1 MRIVMF
7 GVMILAAASQALAS
21 GQAIQANASFSAQI
35 VTTADNDAEITEQEK
50 KLKRAMY
57 ERSAR
62 ECTDILASI
71 ATSCSITGINVS
83 TQVNRTYG
91 QPPTIYVNASVTM
104 QVTLK

>member
-1 MRIVMF
+1 MLFAAVSQ
-7 GVMILAAASQALAS
+7 ATAASET
-21 GQAIQANASFSAQI
+21 IQANASFSAQI
-35 VTTADNDAEITEQEK
+35 VVAVDDEVKITEQEK
-50 KLKRAMY
+50 SLKRAMY

-71 ATSCSITGINVS
+71 ATSCSITGISVS

-91 QPPTIYVNASVTM
+91 QPPTIYVNSNVTM

>member
-1 MRIVMF
+1 
-7 GVMILAAASQALAS
+7 
-21 GQAIQANASFSAQI
+21 
-35 VTTADNDAEITEQEK
+35 
-50 KLKRAMY
+50 MY

-91 QPPTIYVNASVTM
+91 QPPSIYVNASVTM